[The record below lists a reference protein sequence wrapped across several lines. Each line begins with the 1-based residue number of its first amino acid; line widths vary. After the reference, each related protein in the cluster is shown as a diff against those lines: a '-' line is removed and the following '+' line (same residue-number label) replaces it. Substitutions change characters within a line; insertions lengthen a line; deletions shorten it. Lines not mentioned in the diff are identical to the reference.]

1 MGTVPICFTQKNQNG
16 STTMKYKP
24 EDIMEQNG
32 KQVESVGEYLCGI
45 YDNRV
50 KRKEAVTLADLCYA
64 WENER
69 SILWIPKAP

>member
-1 MGTVPICFTQKNQNG
+1 
-16 STTMKYKP
+16 
-24 EDIMEQNG
+24 MEQNG

-69 SILWIPKAP
+69 SITWIPKAP

>member
-1 MGTVPICFTQKNQNG
+1 
-16 STTMKYKP
+16 
-24 EDIMEQNG
+24 MEQNG

-64 WENER
+64 WEKRKEHSVDSESAVKGLKCMEYR
-69 SILWIPKAP
+69 SG

>member
-1 MGTVPICFTQKNQNG
+1 
-16 STTMKYKP
+16 
-24 EDIMEQNG
+24 ME
-32 KQVESVGEYLCGI
+32 SAGEYLCGI

-69 SILWIPKAP
+69 SIPWIPKAP